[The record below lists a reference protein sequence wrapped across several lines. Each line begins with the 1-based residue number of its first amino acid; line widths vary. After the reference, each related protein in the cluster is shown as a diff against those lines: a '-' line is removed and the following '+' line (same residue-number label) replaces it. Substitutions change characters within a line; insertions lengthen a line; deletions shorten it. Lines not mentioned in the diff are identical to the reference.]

1 MTGQTDP
8 AFEALW
14 KHALDAWDDQRAH
27 GAFLEYCR
35 STQRLAEAA
44 ARYRG
49 MTSDRETAEIAQQK
63 LTAVVLLAMSQL
75 ETSRSERAARPSRS
89 TYALL
94 AFLLAATIGLLAYVA
109 TTR

>member
-8 AFEALW
+8 AFEGLW
-14 KHALDAWDDQRAH
+14 KHALDAWDDPRAH

-35 STQRLAEAA
+35 ANQRLPDAA

-49 MTSDRETAEIAQQK
+49 MTSDREKAEMAQQK
-63 LTAVVLLAMSQL
+63 LKAVLLLAMSQL
-75 ETSRSERAARPSRS
+75 EPSRSERRAPARR
-89 TYALL
+89 TAYAFL
-94 AFLLAATIGLLAYVA
+94 AFLFAATLGLLAYVA

>member
-14 KHALDAWDDQRAH
+14 KHTLDAWDDPRAH
-27 GAFLEYCR
+27 SAFLEYCR
-35 STQRLAEAA
+35 ESRRLAEAA

-49 MTSDRETAEIAQQK
+49 MTSDREKAGIAQQK
-63 LTAVVLLAMSQL
+63 LKAVVLLAMSQL
-75 ETSRSERAARPSRS
+75 ETSRRERRAPSRR
-89 TYALL
+89 TAYAFL
-94 AFLLAATIGLLAYVA
+94 AFLLAATLGLLAYVA